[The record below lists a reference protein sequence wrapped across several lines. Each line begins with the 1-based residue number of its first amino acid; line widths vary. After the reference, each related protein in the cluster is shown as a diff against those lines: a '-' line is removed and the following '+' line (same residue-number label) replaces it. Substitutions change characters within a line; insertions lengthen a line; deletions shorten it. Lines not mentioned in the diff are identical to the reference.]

1 MKRVIGLIAFCLTIF
16 YVCINMSLRLL
27 VYLCLF
33 IILFQFASDVNKSDD
48 EMQDLIMLY
57 VNIIMLHFDMN
68 KSHFSIIILHVD
80 IIYLECNGQIQ
91 YFP

>member
-1 MKRVIGLIAFCLTIF
+1 M
-16 YVCINMSLRLL
+16 
-27 VYLCLF
+27 F
-33 IILFQFASDVNKSDD
+33 IIPFQFASDVNKSDD